1 MVLEFTRN
9 DNAGSES
16 LVLAASGDG
25 GILQEFRAAA
35 EAEGCQVIAL
45 ESASEVASRARSLQP
60 PVILLDAGA
69 SDALHEDGIR
79 VLETLKN
86 GSYTAALSVLVLL
99 PPGTDEEAQLALFHR
114 GADDCLAR
122 PHGPDLLRA
131 RLRAFIRRPRT
142 APGVSDKLVVGA
154 VGLDLSARKVTVD
167 GSPVALTRKE
177 FDLLNMLLR
186 HRGTVV
192 YTTQLYHT
200 VWGHGGQ
207 GSGVPVDA
215 HTVKV
220 HVSSLRGKLG
230 RDLGRKIVNLP
241 GLGYRFDE

>member
-1 MVLEFTRN
+1 MEFTRN
-9 DNAGSES
+9 DNAGTER
-16 LVLAASGDG
+16 LILAVSGDG
-25 GILQEFRAAA
+25 ELLQEFRAAA
-35 EAEGCQVIAL
+35 DAEGCQAVIL
-45 ESASEVASRARSLQP
+45 ESAAEAAHRAKTLQP
-60 PVILLDAGA
+60 SAILLDGESAD
-69 SDALHEDGIR
+69 SLHEDGIR

-99 PPGTDEEAQLALFHR
+99 PAGADEESQLAMYRR
-114 GADDCLAR
+114 GADDCFVR
-122 PHGPDLLRA
+122 PQGAELLRA
-131 RLRAFIRRPRT
+131 RLRAAARRPRPV
-142 APGVSDKLVVGA
+142 AGASDKLQVGPI
-154 VGLDLSARKVTVD
+154 GLDLSARKVTVD
-167 GSPVALTRKE
+167 GAPVTLTRKE

-200 VWGHGGQ
+200 VWGHGGS

-230 RDLGRKIVNLP
+230 QDLGRKIVNLP